1 MTDIEHKERMQTL
14 ADREKKAHWRTEKK
28 AKQKRD
34 VRGEW
39 VAMIEATD
47 FMDIFPK
54 SDLSKLS
61 DLYRTGGYRAVT
73 LDPMGIE
80 RPVAAQAMRYATINK
95 PLIIFSRDA
104 LYGKVTYRV
113 ALRFGASPADTIE
126 GSVSCTPSEGHAAMS
141 GAIHKFGIA
150 LEQRIHNLSMRLAEP
165 GDNVKLMSELQLLWK
180 LNLGMPL

>member
-1 MTDIEHKERMQTL
+1 MAERQKR
-14 ADREKKAHWRTEKK
+14 DFWNTEKK
-28 AKQKRD
+28 VKRKRD

-47 FMDIFPK
+47 FLDIFPK

-61 DLYRTGGYRAVT
+61 DLYRTGGYRALT

-80 RPVAAQAMRYATINK
+80 RPVAAQSMRYATITK

-104 LYGKVTYRV
+104 MYGKVTYRV

-126 GSVSCTPSEGHAAMS
+126 GSISCTPNEGHAAMS
-141 GAIHKFGIA
+141 GAIHKFGVA
-150 LEQRIHNLSMRLAEP
+150 LENRIKNLSTRLAEP
-165 GDNVKLMSELQLLWK
+165 GDNTKAMGELQLLWK
-180 LNLGMPL
+180 LKLGLPL